1 MFKDTY
7 RIWIA
12 IIGLMFLITPIIS
25 VVGTAQTSET
35 TDHAA
40 EARAD
45 IQKALDW
52 LRTRQMDDGSWL
64 ASVGVTSMGVM
75 AFTNGGVGSDD
86 PAVVNALNYIIDEKT
101 ADGSFTSGTNVVY
114 ETSLAIVALTSTRN
128 PEYKD
133 DVEAAVRFLETAQKT
148 EDNSDEDWWVGG
160 IGYGGDGR
168 PDLSNNQF
176 AVMAFHSAATVY
188 DIDLDESTWNHIE
201 TFTTRCQ
208 NHQETNPEWAAYD
221 DGGFMYFPGY
231 SHAGEDTSYGS
242 MTAAGIWCY
251 VLSGVDKDD
260 ARVEAAAN
268 WLEENH
274 KFTENP
280 GIGQTGLYYYYW
292 TYARAMTLY
301 GEPLGNWYNGFL
313 SAISER
319 QLEDGSWINSESDWW
334 WENVPEVATLYA
346 VNALESAILPWA
358 DGITLEIELHSDK
371 NLHVFDDDGLH
382 SGDGVLV
389 TRMAYEEGIPS
400 SKVIKGSD
408 FTKVVIEN
416 ADSGAYKVRMTDGE
430 EGSYDLKVTVKRDGK
445 VLDENTLS
453 GKTTE
458 DTESLLIINS
468 ISAPGSVY
476 VEEPAER
483 ESTGTFDYE
492 EESKVSY
499 TPLIIGAIAIL
510 AVLIVLSVIVIKKRH

>member
-1 MFKDTY
+1 MLGDTY
-7 RIWIA
+7 RIWVA
-12 IIGLMFLITPIIS
+12 IIGLLFLITPIIS
-25 VVGTAQTSET
+25 VVGTAQTSGT

-45 IQKALDW
+45 IEKALSW

-86 PAVVNALNYIIDEKT
+86 PAVINALNYIIDQKT

-128 PEYKD
+128 PEYED
-133 DVEAAVRFLETAQKT
+133 EVVSAVRFLESVQKT

-176 AVMAFHSAATVY
+176 AVMAFHSASTVY
-188 DIDLDESTWNHIE
+188 DIDLDESTWNYIE

-208 NHQETNPEWAAYD
+208 NYKETNPEWAGYD

-260 ARVEAAAN
+260 ERVTAAAD
-268 WLEENH
+268 WLNENH

-280 GIGQTGLYYYYW
+280 GIGQAGLYYYYW

-301 GEPLGNWYNGFL
+301 GEPLGGWYSGFL

-319 QLEDGSWINSESDWW
+319 QQDDGSWINSNSDWW
-334 WENVPEVATLYA
+334 WENIPEVATLYA
-346 VNALESAILPWA
+346 VNALESQY
-358 DGITLEIELHSDK
+358 
-371 NLHVFDDDGLH
+371 F
-382 SGDGVLV
+382 
-389 TRMAYEEGIPS
+389 
-400 SKVIKGSD
+400 
-408 FTKVVIEN
+408 
-416 ADSGAYKVRMTDGE
+416 
-430 EGSYDLKVTVKRDGK
+430 
-445 VLDENTLS
+445 
-453 GKTTE
+453 
-458 DTESLLIINS
+458 
-468 ISAPGSVY
+468 PGPM
-476 VEEPAER
+476 E
-483 ESTGTFDYE
+483 
-492 EESKVSY
+492 
-499 TPLIIGAIAIL
+499 
-510 AVLIVLSVIVIKKRH
+510 